1 MDRQSRHR
9 GLVAAAGMAL
19 LLADAQGFAFTLQ
32 HRASRGR
39 STPTAAVGGLAAA
52 REISSRGSGSVAT
65 AAAAAAAPWGSRRPR
80 TALRMASEE
89 SPGPL
94 GGSGG
99 AAAAEAVP
107 PDASTGTGATGTA
120 GAGGDVAKAGEAEAL
135 AETEQSEKL
144 RLTAEKL
151 KLQAEKL
158 RLEVEKEQLMLQAE
172 KLQEKEALEKKQD
185 ALISKMRVLNGRQ
198 EELTALVKQEI
209 KRVNA
214 DLFMRL
220 ADVAETT
227 LDVEERNSL
236 VSLSEDVMRA
246 VDKVDKGKALKVS
259 KEIKETLDRA
269 EEIEKATRAR
279 AAAQA
284 LVQAQNASY
293 GSISES
299 LSAMKG
305 NEGSVE
311 DMLNIKGLPSAK
323 MQDLRNLAGMGG
335 DNSTVGADGL
345 PAALSDA
352 MNVMFL
358 PLWVPTSLLK
368 FVGSAPALL
377 EADIEAV
384 KSDVLGMDTF
394 YVTGMEKSPFAAL
407 YKGNMRG
414 KDSEEVFEAVTA
426 KLESIPGL
434 ADRVQLFLM
443 GDPTPLTPEEA
454 VQMGDKPV
462 DPVFMLI
469 SKEAKP
475 GQTSKII
482 GLSGTAIT
490 FLGTA
495 FTAFAYGIGN
505 FALRPEFY
513 EKINEGDVA
522 VAGLAIPIMMGV
534 LALQAAH
541 EIGHWAMAGTKGVKM
556 GTPIFIPSLQ
566 TGLFGAITPL
576 LSFPKNRKDYFDVA
590 SAGPLLGTIV
600 SLAVFVA
607 GIMMTGSATPEALE
621 LFPLVP
627 AGLFHS
633 SLLIG
638 IMTSIGLPNV
648 MGLAI
653 ASTVPGD
660 ELTEVG
666 DGRIVTTG
674 LLLFFSLITL
684 IPFPEV
690 TQRGGYR
697 LRPRGRLTDEGRH
710 PAHSTPVSA
719 LSPITGGL
727 ADPRRF
733 VHNVAPRPL
742 NVHAMRTR
750 RSSPATGGS
759 SSSTSSPLSLSTP
772 PPPPPPTPQPAP
784 VPAPPTVPRRKTKTR
799 GNGRASSSSG
809 RGAGRGGGSSGSGGN
824 AATGRSGVRATRST
838 VRAGKATL
846 VAASASVSGGATT
859 TVRATRSAVR
869 EEAAEAPQERHVM
882 VARTMKELLLRNK
895 WQSVIHA
902 ERLWPGEYQ
911 NPVDSAGNPHHPWG
925 MNIAYFE
932 CCTGTPYAD
941 GMRASAFVA
950 TRMPPDDMASLL
962 VWVASLHG
970 RAFKV
975 QSCSRRDADESEGF
989 FGVEAEPV
997 LVKDGSSSVQFSIR
1011 CQHDSGVG
1019 GPICTITAFSSAAST
1034 LLARHAAGFDEGTFT
1049 VVPHGRFE
1057 STVQT
1062 SLGLKRLV
1070 RVVEID
1076 EHATDSTE
1084 LAAHFTLE
1092 DEDDP
1097 AAADAADRP
1106 CASHG
1111 KNGYTLGDH
1120 VIARCIVAFYNGG
1133 WDSCVSPTI
1142 ESIMA
1147 RRDHHGHGLTISLF
1161 DAVEKWFLREWTLD
1175 IKEGMRM
1182 MQATQLGNVI
1192 VDGVPK
1198 AGGAAAAAAAN
1209 ESEPCAGLDFV
1220 TDKQLLY
1227 NTRASASTRQ
1237 RMAASRR

>member
-1 MDRQSRHR
+1 MDRRQRRR
-9 GLVAAAGMAL
+9 GLVVAAGLAL
-19 LLADAQGFAFTLQ
+19 LVADVRGFAVTLQ
-32 HRASRGR
+32 HRASTAAR
-39 STPTAAVGGLAAA
+39 STPTAAAAVGGRPAA
-52 REISSRGSGSVAT
+52 REISSRGRDG
-65 AAAAAAAPWGSRRPR
+65 AAAASAAWWGSRRSR
-80 TALRMASEE
+80 TALRMASED
-89 SPGPL
+89 SPSPM
-94 GGSGG
+94 GGSGGAG

-107 PDASTGTGATGTA
+107 PDASSGATGV
-120 GAGGDVAKAGEAEAL
+120 GSDVAKASEVL
-135 AETEQSEKL
+135 VETEQSEKL

-172 KLQEKEALEKKQD
+172 KLQEKEAMEKKQD
-185 ALISKMRVLNGRQ
+185 ALIAKMRVLNGRQ

-227 LDVEERNSL
+227 LEVEERNSL

-246 VDKVDKGKALKVS
+246 VDKVDKAKALKVS
-259 KEIKETLDRA
+259 REIKETLDRA

-311 DMLNIKGLPSAK
+311 DMLNVKGLPSAK
-323 MQDLRNLAGMGG
+323 MQDLRNLAGMGVGG
-335 DNSTVGADGL
+335 DNSTLGADGL
-345 PAALSDA
+345 PAVLSDA

-384 KSDVLGMDTF
+384 KSEVLGMDTF

-414 KDSEEVFEAVTA
+414 KDSDEVFEAVTA

-434 ADRVQLFLM
+434 GDRVQLFLM

-475 GQTSKII
+475 GQTSKVI

-505 FALRPEFY
+505 FALRPDFY
-513 EKINEGDVA
+513 EKINDGDVA

-541 EIGHWAMAGTKGVKM
+541 EIGHWAVAGAKGVKM

-590 SAGPLLGTIV
+590 SAGPLLGTVV

-621 LFPLVP
+621 LFPIVP

-653 ASTVPGD
+653 ASTVPVHPLAIVGITGVIVNALNLMPIGSLDGGRIAMSAFGRKAGGVLGTITLLLQAISSVFNNYSLQLFWGLLVILFQRGQDLPAKD

-666 DGRIVTTG
+666 DGRILTTG

-684 IPFPEV
+684 IPFPEPAPAIRSV
-690 TQRGGYR
+690 TWADQAGCQIDDGGN
-697 LRPRGRLTDEGRH
+697 
-710 PAHSTPVSA
+710 
-719 LSPITGGL
+719 SPLI
-727 ADPRRF
+727 P
-733 VHNVAPRPL
+733 HRPL
-742 NVHAMRTR
+742 RCWTPTTVELIRGSMCMTSPRDRSACVHAMGTR
-750 RSSPATGGS
+750 RSPARIDGPS
-759 SSSTSSPLSLSTP
+759 SSSSSSLSSPQS
-772 PPPPPPTPQPAP
+772 PAP
-784 VPAPPTVPRRKTKTR
+784 ALTP
-799 GNGRASSSSG
+799 GNGGGGCSSTGSGGSGGGNSSG
-809 RGAGRGGGSSGSGGN
+809 GGNNSGGGSSGGGRGSSTGGGDSSSGGGCGGSSGRGGGTS
-824 AATGRSGVRATRST
+824 ATSRPCVRATDSKT
-838 VRAGKATL
+838 RAGKVTL
-846 VAASASVSGGATT
+846 VAGGSFGRRSAGGY
-859 TVRATRSAVR
+859 RATRSATR
-869 EEAAEAPQERHVM
+869 E
-882 VARTMKELLLRNK
+882 
-895 WQSVIHA
+895 
-902 ERLWPGEYQ
+902 
-911 NPVDSAGNPHHPWG
+911 
-925 MNIAYFE
+925 
-932 CCTGTPYAD
+932 
-941 GMRASAFVA
+941 
-950 TRMPPDDMASLL
+950 
-962 VWVASLHG
+962 G
-970 RAFKV
+970 RA
-975 QSCSRRDADESEGF
+975 
-989 FGVEAEPV
+989 
-997 LVKDGSSSVQFSIR
+997 
-1011 CQHDSGVG
+1011 
-1019 GPICTITAFSSAAST
+1019 T
-1034 LLARHAAGFDEGTFT
+1034 LCPPL
-1049 VVPHGRFE
+1049 RF
-1057 STVQT
+1057 
-1062 SLGLKRLV
+1062 
-1070 RVVEID
+1070 
-1076 EHATDSTE
+1076 
-1084 LAAHFTLE
+1084 
-1092 DEDDP
+1092 
-1097 AAADAADRP
+1097 
-1106 CASHG
+1106 
-1111 KNGYTLGDH
+1111 
-1120 VIARCIVAFYNGG
+1120 
-1133 WDSCVSPTI
+1133 
-1142 ESIMA
+1142 
-1147 RRDHHGHGLTISLF
+1147 
-1161 DAVEKWFLREWTLD
+1161 
-1175 IKEGMRM
+1175 
-1182 MQATQLGNVI
+1182 
-1192 VDGVPK
+1192 
-1198 AGGAAAAAAAN
+1198 
-1209 ESEPCAGLDFV
+1209 
-1220 TDKQLLY
+1220 
-1227 NTRASASTRQ
+1227 
-1237 RMAASRR
+1237 